1 MQREREGEKS
11 ADRRALLRSER
22 GEGGA
27 AWAVRAERAA
37 PLGRVRVASEGGEL
51 GRQRPNARGERGV
64 CWARVWGWAKIGE
77 GVKDKRKILLYF
89 PKL

>member
-22 GEGGA
+22 GKGEGA
-27 AWAVRAERAA
+27 RAVRAERAA
-37 PLGRVRVASEGGEL
+37 PLGRVRVVDGGGKL
-51 GRQRPNARGERGV
+51 GRQWPKARDKRGV

-77 GVKDKRKILLYF
+77 GDKDKRKTLLYF
-89 PKL
+89 LEL